1 MSEVISET
9 ARLINAELAEAIFEK
24 NADALVLVDGDTG
37 KIMQV
42 NDRCSLLFGYHK
54 SELADQIVEILVPD
68 ALRDQHKKH
77 RANFAED
84 PRSRSMGLG
93 LKLEGRRKNGT
104 TFPAEITLA
113 PLQTKMGMFVIVSIR
128 RKEASI

>member
-1 MSEVISET
+1 MNDPVN
-9 ARLINAELAEAIFEK
+9 LINAELADAIFEK

-54 SELADQIVEILVPD
+54 SELAGQGVEILIPEP
-68 ALRDQHKKH
+68 LREQHKKH

-84 PRSRSMGLG
+84 PRPRSMGVG

-113 PLQTKMGMFVIVSIR
+113 PLQTKVGMFVIVSIR
-128 RKEASI
+128 RKEILC